1 MNLLK
6 SLLVVL
12 ILSIP
17 AVANSQPYDLDQSGL
32 KRVGQKDP
40 KDFKR
45 ADIEQLADLDQSGLK
60 RVGQKD
66 LQDFKNADFESGN
79 YRLDPDFKLGYGDS
93 VTINLWGKLEGSY
106 NLTIGRDGDVI
117 IPLIGRVKLFG
128 LTMDQAYTAVM
139 SAIDRKYSNVDFS
152 VNLAGVQDIRIDI
165 LGYAQRPGT
174 YAISPFCRVVEAL
187 AKCGGP
193 NKNGSLCDVQVIR
206 GGSVI
211 TNFNLYSFLRENDQ
225 SQNIRLKHGDTI
237 FIPQLKSIIAI
248 KGDIGYPGIYEVE
261 NNAKLSSLL
270 AYSGGILP
278 TTFERKL
285 LVLRGNAETNIR
297 GVFKEVV
304 FKQAE
309 VFDKKDD
316 VILEN
321 GDMVIVT
328 TKLDYTPKPEP
339 LYKTIYINGEF
350 VISGEYL
357 ANEKDTLFSV
367 IEKAGGLEDDA
378 FAKGAVYTKKVVKNE
393 QKSILNKL
401 VRAQERAIL
410 EEEAYIAG
418 AALLTEEERQFRQRA
433 IRSRKKAL
441 DLMASHIPEGRII
454 INLEDIL
461 KGKADI
467 TLSDGDIIYVP
478 LIPDWVLVSG
488 AVNNSQ
494 SVFFKKGKDLDYYT
508 NITGG
513 LTNLADKESIYV
525 IKADGSAESQSTG
538 IGTISRGDII
548 IVPEKTN

>member
-60 RVGQKD
+60 RVGLKD
-66 LQDFKNADFESGN
+66 LQDFRNADFESGN

-193 NKNGSLCDVQVIR
+193 NKNGSLCDVQVVR

-211 TNFNLYSFLRENDQ
+211 MNFNLYSFLRENDQ

-237 FIPQLKSIIAI
+237 FIPQLKSAVAI
-248 KGDIGYPGIYEVE
+248 KGDIGYPGIYEIE
-261 NNAKLSSLL
+261 DNAKLSNLL
-270 AYSGGILP
+270 AYSGGMLP
-278 TTFERKL
+278 TMFERKL
-285 LVLRGNAETNIR
+285 LVLRVNPETKIR
-297 GVFKEVV
+297 EVFKEAV

-357 ANEKDTLFSV
+357 ANEKDTLFSI
-367 IEKAGGLEDDA
+367 IEKAGGLEKDA
-378 FAKGAVYTKKVVKNE
+378 FTKGAVYTKKVVKHE
-393 QKSILNKL
+393 QESILNKL
-401 VRAQERAIL
+401 VRVQERAL
-410 EEEAYIAG
+410 LDEEAYIASIV
-418 AALLTEEERQFRQRA
+418 LTDEERSLRQRA
-433 IRSRKKAL
+433 IESRKKAL
-441 DLMASHIPEGRII
+441 NLMASHVPEGRVV

-467 TLSDGDIIYVP
+467 TLSDGDTIYVP
-478 LIPDWVLVSG
+478 PIPDWVLVSG
-488 AVNNSQ
+488 AVNNLQ
-494 SVFFKKGKDLDYYT
+494 SVFFKEGKDLDYYT

-513 LTNLADKESIYV
+513 LTNLADSENIYV
-525 IKADGSAESQSTG
+525 IKADGSAESKSTG
-538 IGTISRGDII
+538 IGAISRGDII
-548 IVPEKTN
+548 VVPEKMN

>member
-1 MNLLK
+1 MNLSK
-6 SLLVVL
+6 SLLIVL
-12 ILSIP
+12 ILAIP
-17 AVANSQPYDLDQSGL
+17 AVANSQPYDIDQSGL
-32 KRVGQKDP
+32 ERVS
-40 KDFKR
+40 
-45 ADIEQLADLDQSGLK
+45 L
-60 RVGQKD
+60 KD

-193 NKNGSLCDVQVIR
+193 NKNGSLCDVQVVR
-206 GGSVI
+206 DGSVI
-211 TNFNLYSFLRENDQ
+211 ANFNLYSFLRENDQ

-237 FIPQLKSIIAI
+237 FIPQFKSTVAI

-357 ANEKDTLFSV
+357 ANEKDTLFSI
-367 IEKAGGLEDDA
+367 IEKAGGLEKDA
-378 FAKGAVYTKKVVKNE
+378 FAKGAVYTKKVVKHE
-393 QKSILNKL
+393 QESILNKL
-401 VRAQERAIL
+401 VRAQEKAL
-410 EEEAYIAG
+410 LGEEAYIAS
-418 AALLTEEERQFRQRA
+418 AILTDEERSFRQRA
-433 IRSRKKAL
+433 IESRKKAL
-441 DLMASHIPEGRII
+441 NLMASRVPEGRII

-467 TLSDGDIIYVP
+467 TLSDGDTIYVP
-478 LIPDWVLVSG
+478 PIPDWVLVSG

-494 SVFFKKGKDLDYYT
+494 SVFFKEGKDLEYYI

-513 LTNLADKESIYV
+513 LTNLADSENIYV
-525 IKADGSAESQSTG
+525 IKADGSAESKSAG
-538 IGTISRGDII
+538 IGAISRGDII
-548 IVPEKTN
+548 VVPEK